1 MATNPLQQYFRQ
13 PKIYVGL
20 PSKGAY
26 NKPGTLQG
34 DVENMPV
41 YGMTGMDEILLKTPD
56 ALISGESTA
65 KIIESCCP
73 TVKDAWDVST
83 LDTNILFAAIRIA
96 TFGNTLGVVHVCPE
110 CTTEHDY
117 DLDLNA
123 FVEFYNTCKYDNK
136 VIIDELSVKTQ
147 PLSYRQATDLNI
159 KTFNLQ
165 QKLNQALQLP
175 EEEQKTILKEL
186 FEELSTTQNELYMQ
200 SVESVEVGNT
210 VVNDKDHIREWLH
223 NCDKKN
229 IDKIKKHIEDNR
241 TAWRMPG
248 YKVKCDN
255 CGAENT
261 VEVDLD
267 QSNFFE
273 EA

>member
-1 MATNPLQQYFRQ
+1 MVQNPLQQYFRQ

-34 DVENMPV
+34 DVVNMPV

-56 ALISGESTA
+56 ALISGESTV
-65 KIIESCCP
+65 KVIESCCP
-73 TVKDAWDVST
+73 AIKDAWEVST
-83 LDTNILFAAIRIA
+83 IDTSILFAAIRIA
-96 TFGNTLGVVHVCPE
+96 TFGNTLSVTHICPS

-123 FVEFYNTCKYDNK
+123 FIEFYNGCKYNNK
-136 VIIDELSVKTQ
+136 VVVGDLAIKIQ
-147 PLSYRQATDLNI
+147 PLSYKQATDLNI

-165 QKLNQALQLP
+165 QKLNQALKLP
-175 EEEQKTILKEL
+175 EEEQKVLLKEL
-186 FEELSTTQNELYMQ
+186 FDDLSDTQNELYMQ
-200 SVESVEVGNT
+200 SVESVEAGNT
-210 VVNDKDHIREWLH
+210 VVTDIEHIREWLK
-223 NCDKKN
+223 NCDKKDL
-229 IDKIKKHIEDNR
+229 DKIKAQIEENR
-241 TAWRMPG
+241 VAWKMPG
-248 YKVKCDN
+248 YQVKCDH
-255 CGAENT
+255 CQAENT
-261 VEVDLD
+261 VDVDLD

>member
-13 PKIYVGL
+13 PKIYVAL

-56 ALISGESTA
+56 ALISGESTV
-65 KIIESCCP
+65 KVIESCCP
-73 TVKDAWDVST
+73 AIKDAWDVSNI
-83 LDTNILFAAIRIA
+83 DTNLLFAAIRIA
-96 TFGNTLGVVHVCPE
+96 TFGNKMSVTHICPS

-123 FVEFYNTCKYDNK
+123 FVEFYNTCKYNSKITIGD
-136 VIIDELSVKTQ
+136 LTVKTQ
-147 PLSYRQATDLNI
+147 PLSYKQATNLNI
-159 KTFNLQ
+159 RTFSLQ
-165 QKLNQALQLP
+165 QKLNQALKLS

-186 FEELSTTQNELYMQ
+186 FDELSLTQNELYMQ

-210 VVNDKDHIREWLH
+210 VVTDQEHIREWLE
-223 NCDKKN
+223 NCDKQN
-229 IDKIKKHIEDNR
+229 IDKIKKHIEENR
-241 TAWRMPG
+241 ASWRMPG
-248 YKVKCDN
+248 YKVQCDN
-255 CGAENT
+255 CQAENT

>member
-26 NKPGTLQG
+26 NKPGSLQG

-41 YGMTGMDEILLKTPD
+41 FGMNGMDEILLKTPD
-56 ALISGESTA
+56 ALISGESTV
-65 KIIESCCP
+65 KVIESCCP
-73 TVKDAWDVST
+73 AIKDAWDVST
-83 LDTNILFAAIRIA
+83 IDTNMLFAAIRIA
-96 TFGNTLGVVHVCPE
+96 TFGNTLSVTHICPS

-123 FVEFYNTCKYDNK
+123 FIEFYTNCVYKNK
-136 VIIDELSVKTQ
+136 VAINDLVVKTQ
-147 PLSYRQATDLNI
+147 PLSYKQATDLNI

-175 EEEQKTILKEL
+175 EEEQKVLLKEL
-186 FEELSTTQNELYMQ
+186 FDDLSLTQNELYMQ
-200 SVESVEVGNT
+200 SVESVEAGNN
-210 VVNDKDHIREWLH
+210 VVTESEYIREWLQ
-223 NCDKKN
+223 NCDKKDL
-229 IDKIKKHIEDNR
+229 DKIKKHIEENR
-241 TAWRMPG
+241 AAWRMPG

-255 CGAENT
+255 CEAENT

>member
-1 MATNPLQQYFRQ
+1 MTTNPLQQYFRQ
-13 PKIYVGL
+13 PKIFVTL

-26 NKPGTLQG
+26 NKPGSLQG

-56 ALISGESTA
+56 ALISGESTV
-65 KIIESCCP
+65 KVFESCCP
-73 TVKDAWDVST
+73 SIKDAWDIST
-83 LDTNILFAAIRIA
+83 IDTNMLFAAIRIA
-96 TFGNTLGVVHVCPE
+96 TFGNMLGVVHICPS

-117 DLDLNA
+117 DLDLNQ
-123 FVEFYNTCKYDNK
+123 FVEFYSTCVYKNK
-136 VIIDELSVKTQ
+136 ISIGDLAVKTQ
-147 PLSYRQATDLNI
+147 PLTYKQATDLNI

-175 EEEQKTILKEL
+175 EEEQKVLLKEL
-186 FEELSTTQNELYMQ
+186 FDELSVTQHELYMQ
-200 SVESVEVGNT
+200 SVESVEAGNT
-210 VVNDKDHIREWLH
+210 VVTDRDHIREWLQ
-223 NCDKKN
+223 NCDKKDL
-229 IDKIKKHIEDNR
+229 DKIKALIEENR
-241 TAWRMPG
+241 IAWRMPG

-255 CGAENT
+255 CQAENT
-261 VEVDLD
+261 IEVDLD

>member
-56 ALISGESTA
+56 ALISGESTV
-65 KIIESCCP
+65 KVIESCCP
-73 TVKDAWDVST
+73 AITDAWDIST

-96 TFGNTLGVVHVCPE
+96 TFGNTLGVVHICPE

-123 FVEFYNTCKYDNK
+123 FVEFYSNCKYDNK
-136 VIIDELSVKTQ
+136 VTIDNLNVKTQ

-165 QKLNQALQLP
+165 QKLNQALQLS

-210 VVNDKDHIREWLH
+210 VVDDKDHIREWLH

-229 IDKIKKHIEDNR
+229 IDKIKKHIENNR
-241 TAWRMPG
+241 AAWKMPG

-261 VEVDLD
+261 VDVDLD

>member
-26 NKPGTLQG
+26 NKPGSLQG

-41 YGMTGMDEILLKTPD
+41 YGMNGMDEILLKTPD
-56 ALISGESTA
+56 ALISGESTV
-65 KIIESCCP
+65 KVIESCCP
-73 TVKDAWDVST
+73 AIKDAWDVST
-83 LDTNILFAAIRIA
+83 IDTNILFAAIRIA
-96 TFGNTLGVVHVCPE
+96 TFGNTLSVTHICPS

-123 FVEFYNTCKYDNK
+123 FVEFYTNCVYKNK
-136 VIIDELSVKTQ
+136 VAINDLVVKTQ
-147 PLSYRQATDLNI
+147 PLSYKQATDLNI

-165 QKLNQALQLP
+165 QKLNQALQLS
-175 EEEQKTILKEL
+175 EEEQKVLLKEL
-186 FEELSTTQNELYMQ
+186 FDELSLTQNELYMQ

-210 VVNDKDHIREWLH
+210 VVTDQEHIQEWLQ
-223 NCDKKN
+223 NCDKKDL
-229 IDKIKKHIEDNR
+229 DKIKAHIEENR

-248 YKVKCDN
+248 YKVKCDK
-255 CGAENT
+255 CQAENT